1 MTIKTALSLPKE
13 QFIRLEKIRKQKGL
27 SRSALI
33 QKLLAAYLKQVEEQN
48 MVKEYVAGYGR
59 SPEDIAESE
68 AMAKAAAE
76 AFQEEDLA

>member
-13 QFIRLEKIRKQKGL
+13 QFMRLEKIRKQKGL

-33 QKLLAAYLKQVEEQN
+33 QRLIAAYLKQADEQN
-48 MVKEYVAGYGR
+48 LVKEYVAGYGC

-68 AMAKAAAE
+68 ALAKAAAE
-76 AFQEEDLA
+76 AFEEENLA